1 MMKSRPVKIILA
13 ILAFWAVFVA
23 VEGVRLIGS
32 ADPGKYPI
40 LTIYSTQT
48 ADEIADYHSLG
59 FAQTYHLTVGMPS
72 CTANSVY
79 WASGCFAGKYNGK

>member
-1 MMKSRPVKIILA
+1 MKKWGAGTCAAPRFYAMMKAEKEAFFMIKSRPMKILLA

-23 VEGVRLIGS
+23 AEGVRLVGS

-40 LTIYSTQT
+40 LTIYSIQT

-59 FAQTYHLTVGMPS
+59 FA
-72 CTANSVY
+72 
-79 WASGCFAGKYNGK
+79 

>member
-40 LTIYSTQT
+40 LTIYTTQT

-59 FAQTYHLTVGMPS
+59 FAQTYHLTVGD
-72 CTANSVY
+72 TFVYGEFSVLGVRLFR
-79 WASGCFAGKYNGK
+79 WEV

>member
-1 MMKSRPVKIILA
+1 MIKSRPVKILLA
-13 ILAFWAVFVA
+13 ILACWAVFVA

-40 LTIYSTQT
+40 LTIYSIQT

-59 FAQTYHLTVGMPS
+59 FAQTYHLTARDAFVYGEF
-72 CTANSVY
+72 SVLGVRLFR
-79 WASGCFAGKYNGK
+79 WEV